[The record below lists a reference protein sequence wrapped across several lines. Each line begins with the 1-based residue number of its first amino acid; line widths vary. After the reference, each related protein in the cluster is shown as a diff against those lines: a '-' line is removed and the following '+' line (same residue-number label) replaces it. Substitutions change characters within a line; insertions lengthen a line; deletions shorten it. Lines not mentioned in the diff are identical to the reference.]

1 MLKYAKIKSLIVIF
15 LLGMLLSF
23 LGCVHR
29 QVEFPRQVKFSL
41 ADSDGNDNIFFGVP
55 KSPADTVLN
64 RIGYSLGYSDSLK
77 LALWVSY
84 YSRKDWVDASPLTGR
99 KFKPDPDIPPQF
111 AAKNSDYYGSG
122 YDRGHLAM
130 QADMRGRSVQCELEA
145 CYLSNVAPQVPRF
158 NRGIWLELEEKIRDY
173 VRRDG
178 DCWIITGPVFF
189 GPVKK
194 TIGEDSIP
202 VPDAFYKIVVDTVR
216 GTLVA
221 AAFVI
226 PNKSSQFPP
235 DSFAVSI
242 DSVEALTHIDFF
254 PDLPDEVEERIEAQP
269 PDLSAIP

>member
-1 MLKYAKIKSLIVIF
+1 LG
-15 LLGMLLSF
+15 LLLLAG
-23 LGCVHR
+23 GCVHR

-41 ADSDGNDNIFFGVP
+41 ADNDGNDNIFFGVP

-84 YSRKDWVDASPLTGR
+84 YSRRDWVDSRPLTGR
-99 KFKPDPDIPPQF
+99 KFKPDPDIPSQF
-111 AAKNSDYYGSG
+111 AAKNPDYYGSG

-158 NRGIWLELEEKIRDY
+158 NRGIWLELEERIRDY

-202 VPDAFYKIVVDTVR
+202 VPDAFYKIVIDTVS

-254 PDLPDEVEERIEAQP
+254 PDLPDEVEDRIEAQT